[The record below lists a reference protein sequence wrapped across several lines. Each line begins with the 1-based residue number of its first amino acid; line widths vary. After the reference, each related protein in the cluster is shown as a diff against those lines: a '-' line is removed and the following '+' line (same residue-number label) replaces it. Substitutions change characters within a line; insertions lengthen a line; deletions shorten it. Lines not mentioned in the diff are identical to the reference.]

1 MYDNNNPAT
10 STSQQPPRGINY
22 PPWQYGCSSEPPSGW
37 IPEYDSS
44 PTNTYQQQ
52 QPQQQQTQ
60 QQGWFPIPGQGGSTP
75 SRSPGETFPPHP
87 RSFPLEDPQQ
97 QQQQILNHSPV
108 VTGNYPPPPP
118 RPASQSNRSS
128 NNTNTMNTAAS
139 GGTPEKASSARSGST
154 PSVPVKEEKK
164 NSTSQPA
171 KKKRKK
177 SIVPSSG
184 EADGPLT
191 SPTVETDKEK
201 EKRTKTGRA
210 CDACRTK
217 KIRCDILPS
226 PDSPEGQEEQPVCAR
241 CKQFALEC
249 TFFLPITE
257 TRFKKKRATDETTSV
272 EPDPVSLAATSFK
285 PKAGISPSDETQGVG
300 GSSAAR
306 RQHSGRVEGPTSIS
320 FLLHTTIPSIPSEAY
335 DLHHHNSWEVL
346 EDGNGLIRVNAP
358 PNAMGYAD
366 ADPQDPTKAHNR
378 LNKPILSGHTMSLLV
393 NAYFNEIAP
402 LFPIISRSEF
412 AAKSSPSPLLL
423 YSICGLGATRRQFPR
438 EVFSGVRGVINGL
451 LRSNDILSDARFEN
465 VQALL
470 LLAQVGDL
478 HAQPTAATASASL
491 IRTGAAIRMDYTEN
505 PLFELK
511 PYKIWPMYGAA
522 LGTPLLVDLLDC
534 DVLLPAPYNITAESE
549 PNTWSIEPSF
559 MALSEHLK
567 LSILIGRVLKMIYS
581 PTGLKHTTDAQL
593 SGLVAD
599 MNSWK
604 EHLPDELQFRGP
616 TSPHVVGLLHMS
628 YTGVQFLFWRVF
640 MRITYSCPPHL
651 SFAAD
656 IEQWSTM
663 VKWSREALHWLDAND
678 DALDTLFIFPYAATS
693 CALVQYHTWARRG
706 DPLAL
711 DTLKLIKETAMRW
724 ETTVQPDQM
733 SIRRKTCET
742 MTLLYEAA
750 LKTNPHSD
758 VNESPSPLAPNPT
771 AGVIPRKGG
780 FSRLTFV
787 KDDSRPGGGVFVA
800 ANESE
805 RMNSGLHP
813 KDVILVSEMPGVAGS
828 QVQGNGDIARVE
840 NGNTPVGGQ
849 GILRDLQWSGD
860 NVNPQMNF
868 ESMGTSAPTG
878 PQEPMP
884 TFNNIGFGTGPHQQ
898 NINAHLNT
906 NPNMFDPSFLDSLPV
921 STFDWESWSSY
932 FDKFLP
938 AANQSFETMQ

>member
-1 MYDNNNPAT
+1 MHDGNNSDG
-10 STSQQPPRGINY
+10 STSRQPCYYGEYGTAQEPTPGWMPNFQYQPP
-22 PPWQYGCSSEPPSGW
+22 Q
-37 IPEYDSS
+37 
-44 PTNTYQQQ
+44 
-52 QPQQQQTQ
+52 
-60 QQGWFPIPGQGGSTP
+60 
-75 SRSPGETFPPHP
+75 PHP
-87 RSFPLEDPQQ
+87 PQVQQ
-97 QQQQILNHSPV
+97 QQQQSNWYATSSGKTDSGGIAEAS
-108 VTGNYPPPPP
+108 PPPSRGGGSIPP
-118 RPASQSNRSS
+118 KPSAIDTGRYPLPPPSAPQSSDLISPKTNS
-128 NNTNTMNTAAS
+128 NTTPDTKPDSAA
-139 GGTPEKASSARSGST
+139 SGST
-154 PSVPVKEEKK
+154 PVNTSSKGDNKK
-164 NSTSQPA
+164 GNGQPA

-177 SIVPSSG
+177 SAVAGSG
-184 EADGPLT
+184 DAEGSVH
-191 SPTVETDKEK
+191 SPTAETDKEK

-217 KIRCDILPS
+217 KIRCDILPIV
-226 PDSPEGQEEQPVCAR
+226 DSPQGQDGPPICAH
-241 CKQFALEC
+241 CKQYGLEC

-257 TRFKKKRATDETTSV
+257 TRFKKKRIAD
-272 EPDPVSLAATSFK
+272 DPLTVDPQTIPFVTGDGLVR
-285 PKAGISPSDETQGVG
+285 PKAGRSPTHETPGMG
-300 GSSAAR
+300 GSTAAR

-320 FLLHTTIPSIPSEAY
+320 FLLHTTIPAIPSEAY
-335 DLHHHNSWEVL
+335 DMRHHNSWEVL

-358 PNAMGYAD
+358 PNSSGYAD
-366 ADPQDPTKAHNR
+366 ADPQDPTKAHNQ
-378 LNKPILSGHTMSLLV
+378 LNRPILSGQTMSLLV
-393 NAYFNEIAP
+393 NAYFNDVAP

-491 IRTGAAIRMDYTEN
+491 IRTGAAIRMSVADGVR
-505 PLFELK
+505 
-511 PYKIWPMYGAA
+511 YGAA
-522 LGTPLLVDLLDC
+522 LGIPLLVDLLDC
-534 DVLLPAPYNITAESE
+534 DVLLPAPYYITPDSE
-549 PNTWSIEPSF
+549 PNTWPVEPSF

-593 SGLVAD
+593 QGLVAD
-599 MNSWK
+599 MNAWK
-604 EHLPDELQFRGP
+604 EHLPEELRFRGI
-616 TSPHVVGLLHMS
+616 TSPHVIGLLHMS

-651 SFAAD
+651 SFVVD
-656 IEQWSTM
+656 IEHWSKLI
-663 VKWSREALHWLDAND
+663 KWSREALEWLDVND
-678 DALDTLFIFPYAATS
+678 DALDTVFIFPYAATS
-693 CALVQYHTWARRG
+693 CALIQYHTWARRG
-706 DPLAL
+706 DPSAL
-711 DTLKLIKETAMRW
+711 DTLKLIKETATRW
-724 ETTVQPDQM
+724 EATVQPDQM

-750 LKTNPHSD
+750 LKTNPHSEE
-758 VNESPSPLAPNPT
+758 NAGPSPTAPNPT

-787 KDDSRPGGGVFVA
+787 KDESRPGGGVYVA
-800 ANESE
+800 ATE
-805 RMNSGLHP
+805 RERRASGLQQG
-813 KDVILVSEMPGVAGS
+813 DVVLVSEIEGPAGS
-828 QVQGNGDIARVE
+828 KGENAPGGAQSSNGISD
-840 NGNTPVGGQ
+840 GTTPDM
-849 GILRDLQWSGD
+849 LHDLQMSGD
-860 NVNPQMNF
+860 NVNPQMNY
-868 ESMGTSAPTG
+868 ESMASSGAIG
-878 PQEPMP
+878 PQGQLS
-884 TFNNIGFGTGPHQQ
+884 TFGKFDANNTNLNQQ